1 MRIGKRMLSVAGI
14 PVVLLALVA
23 GAWAQAAE
31 TAAAESGPADV
42 FQHYADALNR
52 GDVDVAVETFADDA
66 VAGGMPGC
74 SPVDCVGEDAIRNMV
89 EFYVGEHHRMTITSS
104 KVSGNTVT
112 GSIEVEEDLLRAGG
126 VQRFLGLTSVEV
138 TNGKIREYRFTPDVS
153 DPQTAG
159 ALAYMQANS
168 VTVNLGPGRDGDQS
182 PGTAVLLGVINDGTG
197 VYITIPPGPEGVR
210 QPTHIHQGT
219 CAHLGAVAFSLQD
232 IGGGKSLNAIDAS
245 SGDLQ
250 TGNYAVAVQ
259 KSRDEPDVYMAC
271 GDIPA
276 AAPAAPEVAPAPA
289 VQEAPVIAPAPVAA
303 PPTAGTGGQVASGA
317 GGSAVWWWAPAAGG
331 TLLII
336 AGMAARRRGR
346 TGG

>member
-1 MRIGKRMLSVAGI
+1 MHIGKRTLNVAGMPI
-14 PVVLLALVA
+14 VLLALVA
-23 GAWAQAAE
+23 GVWVEAAE

-42 FQHYADALNR
+42 FRHYADALNR
-52 GDVDVAVETFADDA
+52 GDVDGAVETFAHDA

-89 EFYVGEHHRMTITSS
+89 DFYVGEHHRMTITSS

-126 VQRFLGLTSVEV
+126 VERFLGLTSVEV

-182 PGTAVLLGVINDGTG
+182 PGAAVLLGVINDGTG
-197 VYITIPPGPEGVR
+197 VYITIAPGPAGVR
-210 QPTHIHQGT
+210 QPTHIHQGS

-232 IGGGKSLNAIDAS
+232 IGGGKSLNAIETS
-245 SGDLQ
+245 IGDLQ

-259 KSRDEPDVYMAC
+259 KSRDEPDYVAC

-331 TLLII
+331 ALLII
-336 AGMAARRRGR
+336 VGMAARRRGR
-346 TGG
+346 SHG